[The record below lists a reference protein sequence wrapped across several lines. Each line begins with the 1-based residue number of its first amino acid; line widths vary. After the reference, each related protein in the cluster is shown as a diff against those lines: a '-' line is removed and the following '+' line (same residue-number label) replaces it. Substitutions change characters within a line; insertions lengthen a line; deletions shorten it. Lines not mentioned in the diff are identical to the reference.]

1 MRSAL
6 KIYLTCFLLLC
17 GFVAASGQEVLLRAA
32 VADSAGFV
40 AVGEAFAHLDA
51 EGGVIDTVGIPVP
64 MISMAE
70 QDGWYFAID
79 TTGKVIHMIHRTGVV
94 VAQIE
99 PPLLGRITAIAAD
112 ETTLWAVT
120 EAGEIIHSENGFMW
134 SFFDFNEQYS
144 GFYPV
149 MDFRAVA
156 AGGGSVMVAGVTPD
170 GRPAAF
176 TSGLGTVWSERSLD
190 YTEQNVLHY
199 LDAVPTGLAF
209 DAIQDSFYLLCE
221 GGVMFRLPACS
232 HCNSVERYPVDTLY
246 ARVPLGFDV
255 LVLGSDEFK
264 MIEKP

>member
-1 MRSAL
+1 MRCVL
-6 KIYLTCFLLLC
+6 RTYFTLFLLLC
-17 GFVAASGQEVLLRAA
+17 GIGAASGQEVRFRAA

-40 AVGEAFAHLDA
+40 AVGEVFAHLDA
-51 EGGVIDTVGIPVP
+51 EGNVIDTVGIPVP

-79 TTGKVIHMIHRTGVV
+79 TTGRVIHMIHRTGVV

-99 PPLLGRITAIAAD
+99 PPLLGRLTAIAAD
-112 ETTLWAVT
+112 GTTLWAVT

-156 AGGGSVMVAGVTPD
+156 AGGGSVMVAGITPD

-190 YTEQNVLHY
+190 YTEQNELHY
-199 LDAVPTGLAF
+199 LDAVPVGLAF
-209 DAIQDSFYLLCE
+209 DSIQDSFYLLCN

-232 HCNSVERYPVDTLY
+232 HCNSVERYPADTLY

-255 LVLGSDEFK
+255 LVLGSDGFL
-264 MIEKP
+264 IVEKP